1 VGREVHAVDEC
12 QMMENR
18 RKNYRHVFAPAR
30 RLPVD
35 FLPADSRARL
45 HGDLVDLSTGGMRV
59 RMTAEGAASADAKP
73 VIATA
78 ELPLPSGRLAVRSL
92 LIYAQ
97 ASGDETLCGFQ
108 FLPSESAEADLERE
122 QALWRFL
129 TEEQRRE
136 LRDRRLIR
144 AS

>member
-1 VGREVHAVDEC
+1 
-12 QMMENR
+12 MMENR
-18 RKNYRHVFAPAR
+18 RKNYRHVFAAAR

-45 HGDLVDLSTGGMRV
+45 HGELVDLSTGGMRV
-59 RMTAEGAASADAKP
+59 RMTAAPKP

-78 ELPLPSGRLAVRSL
+78 ELPLPSGTLAVRSL
-92 LIYAQ
+92 LIYAR

-108 FLPSESAEADLERE
+108 FLPSESEGADLERE

-136 LRDRRLIR
+136 LRDRRLNR